1 MLKLL
6 TLGSLSS
13 KAYSSVVSPS
23 KHLTIRTQIKTML
36 GNSGTNISQVH
47 QEEELARGKWLALN
61 NFHWTDHTGRKRVW
75 EVASRTTRGLS
86 EQDSVAVTA
95 VINRAGHPSA
105 LVLIK
110 QFRPP
115 LKAYTIEMPAGLV
128 DTGETA
134 EAAALRELKEETG
147 FSGVITGI
155 GRCVALDPGISNS
168 TMRIVNVQI
177 DGDLT
182 ENKKAA
188 RVCGVDG
195 EHIEVLLV
203 PISCI
208 QDYLSDFAASGM
220 TVDSRVHF
228 DIQS

>member
-1 MLKLL
+1 M
-6 TLGSLSS
+6 SN
-13 KAYSSVVSPS
+13 
-23 KHLTIRTQIKTML
+23 IR
-36 GNSGTNISQVH
+36 TNISQVH

-95 VINRAGHPSA
+95 VINRAGHP
-105 LVLIK
+105 
-110 QFRPP
+110 R
-115 LKAYTIEMPAGLV
+115 LV

-168 TMRIVNVQI
+168 TMRII